1 MKPLYLE
8 MSAFGPYAGKE
19 TVDFEKLGGN
29 GLYLI
34 TGDTGAGK
42 TTIFDAITYALY
54 GEPNGQYRET
64 KMLRCQSADPDTETC
79 VKFIFAYGG
88 KEYTI
93 ERRPAYERPKKHGE
107 GFTKRKEYVELSFGD
122 TVISKTSDVK
132 KAVEDEIMGLDKE
145 QFSQV
150 AMIAQ
155 GDFREF
161 LMADTSKKRTLMRK
175 IFRTEKFSV
184 LQDRIKEKYTEV
196 KESYDRETERFQYL
210 IKNIQIP
217 DESFEIP
224 ETPDNINEI
233 LQIIDKIINSD
244 NDNYNLSAEQEKQN
258 DEKITACTAN
268 ISKGMKLESDKKEEQ
283 EKLNQ
288 KNILDSKLSNLKD
301 DMDKALAQKPQIAQ
315 YQEKIASINSLIP
328 LYQDI
333 ENIRK
338 DIQILTSETENLIQ
352 QKIKEDE
359 NIQALESELNQK
371 SQNLESLKDTGVRLA
386 EYENQYS
393 QQQKSKEQ
401 FIALSQKTD
410 SFNKLSEKKISLQ
423 NEYSETDNVCIAARD
438 KYNTA
443 NDLFL
448 ASQAGILAAKLR
460 DGEKCPVCGSLSHPC
475 PAHLPSEIPT
485 EDKVKKLKADFD
497 TCDKKRQQKL
507 SEVQNIIGQFD
518 NLRENLENEL
528 SELLNCNIQQA
539 DEKIN
544 SELQKADQQ
553 TDSLKLLIS
562 EEKQN
567 QQTKLQLEKI
577 IPQIQQK
584 LSSSKDISAK
594 LNVNI
599 ENNNVRIS
607 ERKSELARKSESLP
621 FENISMANQEI
632 TRLKSCIDS
641 INTSI
646 ERSEKNFNDSKNE
659 ISRLDGEL
667 KKIRESIAECPKI
680 DVSAE
685 NIRLASLNQEKTR
698 ITGEKEKL
706 KSRIDNNIKQKK
718 NITQSGKNIENIYH
732 RFQIIKPLSD
742 AVSGNI
748 SGKEK
753 ISLEVYVQGKFLE
766 SIISRANTR
775 LRIMTD
781 GQYML
786 MRSTEKSGGNKK
798 DGLELDI
805 YDFWGGAQR
814 SVRSLSGG
822 ESFMASLALALA
834 LSEEIQSNAGGV
846 YIDSM
851 FVDEGFGSLDE
862 KSLQQA
868 VKALSDLSDGERLVG
883 IISHVSEL
891 KNRIEHQIS
900 VTKDHSGNSCIK
912 IMS

>member
-64 KMLRCQSADPDTETC
+64 KMLRCQSADPDTETY

-161 LMADTSKKRTLMRK
+161 LMADTSKKRNLMRK
-175 IFRTEKFSV
+175 IFRTEKFSL
-184 LQDRIKEKYTEV
+184 LQDRIKEKYKEV
-196 KESYDRETERFQYL
+196 KESYDRETERFEYL
-210 IKNIQIP
+210 IKNVQIP

-233 LQIIDKIINSD
+233 LQILDKIINSD

-268 ISKGMKLESDKKEEQ
+268 ISRGMKLESDKKEEQ

-288 KNILDSKLSNLKD
+288 KNILDSKFSNLKD

-371 SQNLESLKDTGVRLA
+371 SQNLESLRDTGVRLA

-410 SFNKLSEKKISLQ
+410 SFNKLSDKKISLQ
-423 NEYSETDNVCIAARD
+423 NEYSEIDNVCIAARD

-507 SEVQNIIGQFD
+507 SEVQNIIGQLD

-528 SELLNCNIQQA
+528 SELLNCNIQ
-539 DEKIN
+539 
-544 SELQKADQQ
+544 
-553 TDSLKLLIS
+553 
-562 EEKQN
+562 
-567 QQTKLQLEKI
+567 
-577 IPQIQQK
+577 
-584 LSSSKDISAK
+584 
-594 LNVNI
+594 
-599 ENNNVRIS
+599 
-607 ERKSELARKSESLP
+607 
-621 FENISMANQEI
+621 
-632 TRLKSCIDS
+632 
-641 INTSI
+641 
-646 ERSEKNFNDSKNE
+646 
-659 ISRLDGEL
+659 
-667 KKIRESIAECPKI
+667 
-680 DVSAE
+680 
-685 NIRLASLNQEKTR
+685 
-698 ITGEKEKL
+698 
-706 KSRIDNNIKQKK
+706 
-718 NITQSGKNIENIYH
+718 
-732 RFQIIKPLSD
+732 
-742 AVSGNI
+742 
-748 SGKEK
+748 
-753 ISLEVYVQGKFLE
+753 
-766 SIISRANTR
+766 
-775 LRIMTD
+775 
-781 GQYML
+781 
-786 MRSTEKSGGNKK
+786 
-798 DGLELDI
+798 
-805 YDFWGGAQR
+805 
-814 SVRSLSGG
+814 
-822 ESFMASLALALA
+822 
-834 LSEEIQSNAGGV
+834 
-846 YIDSM
+846 
-851 FVDEGFGSLDE
+851 
-862 KSLQQA
+862 
-868 VKALSDLSDGERLVG
+868 
-883 IISHVSEL
+883 
-891 KNRIEHQIS
+891 
-900 VTKDHSGNSCIK
+900 
-912 IMS
+912 

>member
-64 KMLRCQSADPDTETC
+64 KMLRCQSADPDTETY

-88 KEYTI
+88 KEYII
-93 ERRPAYERPKKHGE
+93 ERRPAYERPKEHGE

-161 LMADTSKKRTLMRK
+161 LMADTSKKRNLMRK
-175 IFRTEKFSV
+175 IFRTEKFSL
-184 LQDRIKEKYTEV
+184 LQDRIKEKYKEV
-196 KESYDRETERFQYL
+196 KESYDREIERFQYL

-233 LQIIDKIINSD
+233 LQILDKIINSD

-371 SQNLESLKDTGVRLA
+371 SQNLESLRDTGVRLA

-423 NEYSETDNVCIAARD
+423 NEYSQIDNVCIAARD

-448 ASQAGILAAKLR
+448 ASQAGILAAKLK

-507 SEVQNIIGQFD
+507 SEVQNIIGQLD

-528 SELLNCNIQQA
+528 SELLNCDIQQA
-539 DEKIN
+539 DDKIN
-544 SELQKADQQ
+544 SELQKTEQQ
-553 TDSLKLLIS
+553 LDSLKLLIS

-646 ERSEKNFNDSKNE
+646 ERSEKNFNDAKNE

-706 KSRIDNNIKQKK
+706 KSRIDNNIQQKK
-718 NITQSGKNIENIYH
+718 NITQSEKNIENIYH

>member
-64 KMLRCQSADPDTETC
+64 KMLRCQSADPDTETY

-93 ERRPAYERPKKHGE
+93 ERRPAYERPKKYGE

-161 LMADTSKKRTLMRK
+161 LMADTSKKRNLMRK
-175 IFRTEKFSV
+175 IFRTEKFSL

-288 KNILDSKLSNLKD
+288 KNILDSKFSNLKD

-359 NIQALESELNQK
+359 NIQTLESELNQK
-371 SQNLESLKDTGVRLA
+371 SQNLESLRDTGVRLA

-410 SFNKLSEKKISLQ
+410 SFNKLSDKKISLQ
-423 NEYSETDNVCIAARD
+423 NEYSEIDNVCIAARD

-528 SELLNCNIQQA
+528 SELLNCDIQQA
-539 DEKIN
+539 DDKIN
-544 SELQKADQQ
+544 SELQKIEQQ
-553 TDSLKLLIS
+553 LDSLKLLIS

-646 ERSEKNFNDSKNE
+646 ERSEKNFNDAKNE

-706 KSRIDNNIKQKK
+706 KSRIDNNIQQKK

-900 VTKDHSGNSCIK
+900 VTKDRSGNSCIK

>member
-19 TVDFEKLGGN
+19 TVNFEKLGGN

-64 KMLRCQSADPDTETC
+64 KMLRCQSADPDTETY

-161 LMADTSKKRTLMRK
+161 LMADTSKKRNLMRK
-175 IFRTEKFSV
+175 IFRTEKFSL
-184 LQDRIKEKYTEV
+184 LQDRIKEKYKEV
-196 KESYDRETERFQYL
+196 KESYDREIERFQYL

-233 LQIIDKIINSD
+233 LQILDKIINSD

-288 KNILDSKLSNLKD
+288 KNILDSKLSDLKD
-301 DMDKALAQKPQIAQ
+301 DMDKALAQKPQIAR

-371 SQNLESLKDTGVRLA
+371 SQNLESLRDTGVRLA

-423 NEYSETDNVCIAARD
+423 NEYSETDNVCIAARN

-475 PAHLPSEIPT
+475 PAHLPSETPT
-485 EDKVKKLKADFD
+485 EDEVKRLKADFD
-497 TCDKKRQQKL
+497 ICDKKRQQKL
-507 SEVQNIIGQFD
+507 SEVQNIIGQLD

-528 SELLNCNIQQA
+528 SELLNCDIQQA
-539 DEKIN
+539 DDKIN
-544 SELQKADQQ
+544 SELRKIEQQ
-553 TDSLKLLIS
+553 LESLKLLIS

-607 ERKSELARKSESLP
+607 EKKSELTKKSESLP

-646 ERSEKNFNDSKNE
+646 ERSEKNFNDAKNE

-706 KSRIDNNIKQKK
+706 KSRIDNNIQQKK

-900 VTKDHSGNSCIK
+900 VTKDRSGNSCIK

>member
-64 KMLRCQSADPDTETC
+64 KMLRCQSADLDTETY

-93 ERRPAYERPKKHGE
+93 ERRPAYERPKKYGE

-371 SQNLESLKDTGVRLA
+371 SRNLESLRDTDVRLA
-386 EYENQYS
+386 EYENKYS

-423 NEYSETDNVCIAARD
+423 NEYSETDNVCIVARD

-507 SEVQNIIGQFD
+507 SEVQNIIGQLD

-577 IPQIQQK
+577 IPRIQQK

-706 KSRIDNNIKQKK
+706 KSRIDNNIQQKK

>member
-184 LQDRIKEKYTEV
+184 LQDRIKEKYKEV

-528 SELLNCNIQQA
+528 SELLNCDIQQA
-539 DEKIN
+539 DDKIN
-544 SELQKADQQ
+544 SELQKIEQQ
-553 TDSLKLLIS
+553 LESLKLLIS

-594 LNVNI
+594 LNLNI